1 MSRPSRFRRPRVIG
15 LLLGLLVV
23 VSVGAATA
31 ADVVAPLQKAHAE
44 SADALKNSPFG
55 KPLTISS
62 TEGKG
67 RLEGTVRAVVAQPYD
82 TVRKTLAEP
91 VRWCELLMLIPN
103 IASCR
108 PDKGALK
115 VGLVKRFDAK
125 PASATPIVF
134 TFAPQS
140 SEQGLRVVLTAE
152 KGPVGTR
159 DYEIELGAIPLD
171 GGKTSFL
178 QMRYA
183 YAYGASARFAAK
195 AYLSTS
201 GSSKVGFSDGGK
213 IGGLRGALERNAM
226 RYYLAIDAQL
236 AAAGERDPS
245 KRYAASLQHW
255 LKAIEQYPQQL
266 KEEDPKAYSVAKLR
280 NFGAGDGAD

>member
-1 MSRPSRFRRPRVIG
+1 MRKSLRAHRGRAFVLLFG
-15 LLLGLLVV
+15 LLAGG
-23 VSVGAATA
+23 SVAAAATA
-31 ADVVAPLQKAHAE
+31 DYVAPLQKAHTE
-44 SADALKNSPFG
+44 SADALKKSPFG

-62 TEGKG
+62 SEGKG
-67 RLEGTVRAVVAQPYD
+67 RLEGTVRAVVEQPYD
-82 TVRKTLAEP
+82 DVRKTLVEP
-91 VRWCELLMLIPN
+91 ARWCELLMLIPN

-108 PDKGALK
+108 PDQGALK

-125 PASATPIVF
+125 PDTATPIRF
-134 TFAPQS
+134 SFKPQS
-140 SEQGLRVVLTAE
+140 SDQGLRVVLEADT
-152 KGPVGTR
+152 GPVGTR

-236 AAAGERDPS
+236 AAATEGAAG

-255 LKAIEQYPQQL
+255 LDAIEQYPKQL
-266 KEEDPKAYSVAKLR
+266 KEDDPKAYSAAKLR
-280 NFGAGDGAD
+280 NFGADHSSS

>member
-1 MSRPSRFRRPRVIG
+1 MSSFPWRCRHRAGVLIFG
-15 LLLGLLVV
+15 LLAAA
-23 VSVGAATA
+23 GAAA
-31 ADVVAPLQKAHAE
+31 AAPSGFVAPLQKAHTE
-44 SADALKNSPFG
+44 SSDALKGSPFG

-67 RLEGTVRAVVAQPYD
+67 RLEGTVRAVVEQPYGE
-82 TVRKTLAEP
+82 VRKTLAEP
-91 VRWCELLMLIPN
+91 ARWCELLLLIPN
-103 IASCR
+103 IASCS
-108 PDKGALK
+108 PEQGELK

-125 PASATPIVF
+125 PASATPIRF
-134 TFAPQS
+134 TFKPQS
-140 SEQGLRVVLTAE
+140 SEQGLRVALSAD

-159 DYEIELGAIPLD
+159 DYEIELGAIPVD
-171 GGKTSFL
+171 GGKTFL
-178 QMRYA
+178 QLRYA

-236 AAAGERDPS
+236 AAAAERDAG

-255 LKAIEQYPQQL
+255 LKAIEPYPQQL
-266 KEEDPKAYSVAKLR
+266 KEDDPKAYSAAKLR
-280 NFGAGDGAD
+280 NFAARADAG